1 MVEQMPNERKMR
13 VMTGAKGGKR
23 VVTLRIRLTPEEYD
37 FARFYGEEFSYGNA
51 HDYLRVLLLQALA
64 GEMQE
69 ERNIKARM
77 TAHAGE
83 TDESH
88 PPEGNSSFNLDDDIP
103 F

>member
-1 MVEQMPNERKMR
+1 
-13 VMTGAKGGKR
+13 MTRDNDRTKA
-23 VVTLRIRLTPEEYD
+23 VSLRLRLTPEEYD
-37 FARFYGEEFSYGNA
+37 FARFYGEEFSYGTA

-77 TAHAGE
+77 AAQGGE
-83 TDESH
+83 TDGSH
-88 PPEGNSSFNLDDDIP
+88 PPEGFSSLNLDDEIP